1 MVTAPTLD
9 DVGVPPALQRS
20 RSGEPKSFESFDE
33 LTADLARARRA
44 VEEWADAYP
53 DIQSGLVL
61 TGPAGVGKTHL
72 AVSALRRVL
81 VDRQIAIRARFIY
94 PPELVQR
101 LVGSGWREEEA
112 ILAPIRAAEILVLD
126 QLGAGQMQEWVLE
139 KLLYLLT
146 LRYNQGGLL
155 LATTAYPL
163 APSAEDQISL
173 TERITRRGV
182 SMLQETCRFVDIV
195 GHDYRVTVLSHSA

>member
-1 MVTAPTLD
+1 MVPTLD
-9 DVGVPPALQRS
+9 DVGVPLALQRS

-33 LTADLARARRA
+33 LTVDLVRARRV

-53 DIQSGLVL
+53 DTQSGLVL

-72 AVSALRRVL
+72 AVSALR
-81 VDRQIAIRARFIY
+81 ARFSY

-112 ILAPIRAAEILVLD
+112 ILAPIRDAEILVLD
-126 QLGAGQMQEWVLE
+126 QLGAGRMQEWVLE

-163 APSAEDQISL
+163 APSAESEISL